1 MENTENKPISMGALV
16 NINNTSKIKII
27 TVAILATV
35 AVLSFVFLLSFYIK
49 SSSNADVVAQNAK
62 VINLSEVIVAPV
74 PELKSIMFLDRKT
87 KQVKFMLSDSLSTAV
102 YALKSSETTTDY
114 SASLKNKK

>member
-35 AVLSFVFLLSFYIK
+35 AVLSFVFLLSFYSFFIH
-49 SSSNADVVAQNAK
+49 
-62 VINLSEVIVAPV
+62 
-74 PELKSIMFLDRKT
+74 
-87 KQVKFMLSDSLSTAV
+87 
-102 YALKSSETTTDY
+102 
-114 SASLKNKK
+114 